1 VCPGSHDGHPV
12 VVLRANRSTYS
23 VAKCNHDGH
32 SVVILPCGL
41 KAIPVMETTRDVRE
55 QRAAL
60 YAALVAY
67 LEKLFL
73 EKDRTHYESKKW
85 WRAILIGYP
94 NFAIASILVL
104 AIYFMFRRSSVY
116 APDVLTLLLA
126 LSLGYIV
133 FIMSMGKNAFRQKYK
148 ERSLNDAPF
157 YLRAY
162 FLHSAVEFAY
172 LRCFNSFLTL
182 KDLDLDER
190 RVKKEKRELLC
201 KAAQA
206 PFWPA
211 EVKKPWELRMPKPT
225 LWQKVKNA
233 FYAFVEMHSPLPLRW
248 SEEEVL
254 NDYKRLSAQDK
265 IYLMSS
271 LRHVIAIFNS
281 SYFEIPRKEIF
292 SMDTRALT
300 EDKYGDHVL
309 RRLYDPFGKGVL
321 SIGDY
326 FSLFPSVEHAYAAFY
341 HVLQRTWEKMRIQDV
356 CAGYSAAMA
365 FLMLTKGSYHPE
377 KVTI

>member
-1 VCPGSHDGHPV
+1 MCPGSYDGHPV
-12 VVLRANRSTYS
+12 VVLQTNRSTYS
-23 VAKCNHDGH
+23 TAKCNHDGH

-55 QRAAL
+55 QGAAL

-73 EKDRTHYESKKW
+73 EKDRTHYASRRW

-94 NFAIASILVL
+94 KL
-104 AIYFMFRRSSVY
+104 AITISLLVAIYSLLRTNPKYDFTVII
-116 APDVLTLLLA
+116 LLA
-126 LSLGYIV
+126 ASTLAYFV
-133 FIMSMGKNAFRQKYK
+133 FMMSMGQFVFGQMYKN
-148 ERSLNDAPF
+148 RSLMEAPF

-172 LRCFNSFLTL
+172 LRCLNSFLTL

-254 NDYKRLSAQDK
+254 SDYKRLSAQDK

-271 LRHVIAIFNS
+271 LRHVIAILNTD
-281 SYFEIPRKEIF
+281 YFEIPRKEIF

-300 EDKYGDHVL
+300 EEKYGDREL
-309 RRLYDPFGKGVL
+309 RKLYGPFGKGVL
-321 SIGDY
+321 SISDY

-341 HVLQRTWEKMRIQDV
+341 HVLQRTWAKMRLQDV
-356 CAGYSAAMA
+356 CAGHSVVMA
-365 FLMLTKGSYHPE
+365 FLMLTEGSYHPE

>member
-1 VCPGSHDGHPV
+1 MCEQLSEVRTGSPDGHP
-12 VVLRANRSTYS
+12 
-23 VAKCNHDGH
+23 
-32 SVVILPCGL
+32 ILVFPCVT
-41 KAIPVMETTRDVRE
+41 KFMHTMETTRELR
-55 QRAAL
+55 QHRAVL

-73 EKDRTHYESKKW
+73 EKDRTHYESKRW

-94 NFAIASILVL
+94 KFAMASLLVF
-104 AIYFMFRRSSVY
+104 ATYFTFRKKYLYDNELLS
-116 APDVLTLLLA
+116 LLLA

-133 FIMSMGKNAFRQKYK
+133 FIMLMVKNVSRQTYK
-148 ERSLNDAPF
+148 ERALIEAPF

-172 LRCFNSFLTL
+172 LRCFNSLVTL
-182 KDLDLDER
+182 KDLDLNER
-190 RVKKEKRELLC
+190 RVNKEKRKLLC

-211 EVKKPWELRMPKPT
+211 ETKKPWELRMPKLT
-225 LWQKVKNA
+225 LWQKIKDA
-233 FYAFVEMHSPLPLRW
+233 FYTLVDMHLPLPLRW

-254 NDYKRLSAQDK
+254 NAYRRLSAQDK

-271 LRHVIAIFNS
+271 LRHVITIFNTD
-281 SYFEIPRKEIF
+281 YFEIPRREIF

-300 EDKYGDHVL
+300 EEKYGDREL
-309 RRLYDPFGKGVL
+309 SRMYGSFGKGVL
-321 SIGDY
+321 SISDY
-326 FSLFPSVEHAYAAFY
+326 FSIFPSVEYAYAAFY
-341 HVLQRTWEKMRIQDV
+341 HVLRRTWAKIRIQDV
-356 CAGYSAAMA
+356 RDGHSVVMA
-365 FLMLTKGSYHPE
+365 FLVLTEGSYHPE

>member
-1 VCPGSHDGHPV
+1 MCPGSHDGHPV
-12 VVLRANRSTYS
+12 VVLRTNRSPYS
-23 VAKCNHDGH
+23 AAKFNRDGH

-73 EKDRTHYESKKW
+73 EKDRTHYASRMW

-94 NFAIASILVL
+94 KLAITVSLLVT
-104 AIYFMFRRSSVY
+104 IYFMLRTNSKYDFTVI
-116 APDVLTLLLA
+116 LLLA
-126 LSLGYIV
+126 ALTLAYFL
-133 FIMSMGKNAFRQKYK
+133 FIMLIGQFVFSQMYKN
-148 ERSLNDAPF
+148 RSLMEAPF

-172 LRCFNSFLTL
+172 LRCFNSLVTL
-182 KDLDLDER
+182 KDLDEG
-190 RVKKEKRELLC
+190 RVKKEKRGLLC
-201 KAAQA
+201 KAARA
-206 PFWPA
+206 PFWPS
-211 EVKKPWELRMPKPT
+211 EVKEPWELRMPKPT
-225 LWQKVKNA
+225 LWQKLKNA
-233 FYAFVEMHSPLPLRW
+233 FYAFVDMHAPLPLRW

-254 NDYKRLSAQDK
+254 NDYKRLSEQDK

-271 LRHVIAIFNS
+271 LRHVIAVLNS
-281 SYFEIPRKEIF
+281 DYFELPRREIF
-292 SMDTRALT
+292 SMNTKSLT
-300 EDKYGDHVL
+300 EEKYGDREL
-309 RRLYDPFGKGVL
+309 RKLCGPFGKGVF
-321 SIGDY
+321 SISDY

>member
-1 VCPGSHDGHPV
+1 
-12 VVLRANRSTYS
+12 
-23 VAKCNHDGH
+23 
-32 SVVILPCGL
+32 
-41 KAIPVMETTRDVRE
+41 METTRDVRE

-73 EKDRTHYESKKW
+73 EKDRTHYESKRW

-133 FIMSMGKNAFRQKYK
+133 FIMSMGKNVFRQKYK

-254 NDYKRLSAQDK
+254 SDYKRLSAQDK

-271 LRHVIAIFNS
+271 LRHVIAILNTD
-281 SYFEIPRKEIF
+281 YFEIPRKEIF
-292 SMDTRALT
+292 SMNTRALT
-300 EDKYGDHVL
+300 EEKYGDREL
-309 RRLYDPFGKGVL
+309 RKLYGPFGKGVF
-321 SIGDY
+321 SISDY

-341 HVLQRTWEKMRIQDV
+341 HVLRRTWKKMRIQDV
-356 CAGYSAAMA
+356 CAGHSVVMA
-365 FLMLTKGSYHPE
+365 FLMLTEGSYHPE

>member
-1 VCPGSHDGHPV
+1 
-12 VVLRANRSTYS
+12 
-23 VAKCNHDGH
+23 
-32 SVVILPCGL
+32 
-41 KAIPVMETTRDVRE
+41 METTRDVRE

-67 LEKLFL
+67 LEKLFI
-73 EKDRTHYESKKW
+73 EKDRTHYASRRW
-85 WRAILIGYP
+85 WRAILVGYP
-94 NFAIASILVL
+94 KFAMVIALL
-104 AIYFMFRRSSVY
+104 LTIYFLLRTNPKYDFTVFLLLSS
-116 APDVLTLLLA
+116 LLLA
-126 LSLGYIV
+126 YFA
-133 FIMSMGKNAFRQKYK
+133 FIMLMGQPVFSQTYKN
-148 ERSLNDAPF
+148 RSLMEAPF

-162 FLHSAVEFAY
+162 FLHSAVELAY
-172 LRCFNSFLTL
+172 LRRFNSFFTL
-182 KDLDLDER
+182 KDLDEGLI
-190 RVKKEKRELLC
+190 KKEKREILC

-206 PFWPA
+206 PFWPT

-233 FYAFVEMHSPLPLRW
+233 FYAFVDMHGPLPLRW

-254 NDYKRLSAQDK
+254 NDYKLLSAQDK

-271 LRHVIAIFNS
+271 LRHVIAIFNT

-300 EDKYGDHVL
+300 AEKYGDREL
-309 RRLYDPFGKGVL
+309 RRLYGPFGKGVF

-341 HVLQRTWEKMRIQDV
+341 HVLQRTWEKMRLQDV
-356 CAGYSAAMA
+356 CAGYSAVMA
-365 FLMLTKGSYHPE
+365 FLMLTEGSYHPE

>member
-12 VVLRANRSTYS
+12 VVLQTNRSTYS
-23 VAKCNHDGH
+23 TAKCNHDGH

-73 EKDRTHYESKKW
+73 EKDRTHYASRRW
-85 WRAILIGYP
+85 WRAILIKFP
-94 NFAIASILVL
+94 KL
-104 AIYFMFRRSSVY
+104 AIIISLIAAIYSMLQPDPKYGATIAIILSIIPLAYFGLIFLGG
-116 APDVLTLLLA
+116 AA
-126 LSLGYIV
+126 LFSRTY
-133 FIMSMGKNAFRQKYK
+133 KN
-148 ERSLNDAPF
+148 RSLTEAPF

-182 KDLDLDER
+182 KDLDLNER
-190 RVKKEKRELLC
+190 RVNKEKRKLLC
-201 KAAQA
+201 RAAQA
-206 PFWPA
+206 PFWPS
-211 EVKKPWELRMPKPT
+211 EVKEPWELRMPKLT
-225 LWQKVKNA
+225 LRQKVKNA
-233 FYAFVEMHSPLPLRW
+233 FYAFVDMHWPLPLRW

-254 NDYKRLSAQDK
+254 SDYKRLSAQDK

-271 LRHVIAIFNS
+271 LRHVIAILNTD
-281 SYFEIPRKEIF
+281 YFEIPRKEIF

-300 EDKYGDHVL
+300 EEKYGDREL
-309 RRLYDPFGKGVL
+309 RRLYGPFGKGVL

-341 HVLQRTWEKMRIQDV
+341 HVLQRTWKKMRIQDV
-356 CAGYSAAMA
+356 CAGHSVVMA
-365 FLMLTKGSYHPE
+365 FLMLIEGSYHPE

>member
-1 VCPGSHDGHPV
+1 MCPGSHDGHPV
-12 VVLRANRSTYS
+12 VVLQTNRSTYS
-23 VAKCNHDGH
+23 TAKCNHDGH
-32 SVVILPCGL
+32 SVVIFPCGL

-55 QRAAL
+55 QQVAL

-67 LEKLFL
+67 LEKIFL
-73 EKDRTHYESKKW
+73 EKDRTHYESKRW

-94 NFAIASILVL
+94 KFSVASILVL
-104 AIYFMFRRSSVY
+104 TIYFTLRKNSVY
-116 APDVLTLLLA
+116 DSEFLSLLLA
-126 LSLGYIV
+126 LPLGYIV
-133 FIMSMGKNAFRQKYK
+133 FIMLMGKDGFRQTYK
-148 ERSLNDAPF
+148 ERSFDDAPF

-162 FLHSAVEFAY
+162 FLHSAVELAY
-172 LRCFNSFLTL
+172 LRRFNSLLTL
-182 KDLDLDER
+182 KDLDLNER
-190 RVKKEKRELLC
+190 RVKKEKRKLLC
-201 KAAQA
+201 KAARA

-211 EVKKPWELRMPKPT
+211 EIKKPWELRMPKPT
-225 LWQKVKNA
+225 LWQKVKNV
-233 FYAFVEMHSPLPLRW
+233 FYKIVDTDGHLPLRW

-271 LRHVIAIFNS
+271 LRHVMSIFNA
-281 SYFEIPRKEIF
+281 SYFEIPRKEILF
-292 SMDTRALT
+292 MDTRALT